1 MAGILC
7 DEGISDVNALLVAA
21 MVAAGYQVGL
31 FTNNH
36 TPVYGDTLGSF
47 TEASFGGYA
56 RNNLASPTN
65 TGTSG
70 NINLE
75 TFAASTFNPTGTG
88 LPVTIYGYFIVN
100 SGASRLTGAELFTVP
115 ITISIAGQAL
125 NVTPSLSYQDRT
137 VA

>member
-7 DEGISDVNALLVAA
+7 DDGISDVNALLVAA

-36 TPVYGDTLGSF
+36 TPAVGDNLGSY
-47 TEASFGGYA
+47 TEGAFGGYA
-56 RNNLASPTN
+56 RQALASPTN

-75 TFAASTFNPTGTG
+75 TFAQVTFTPSGTG
-88 LPVTIYGYFIVN
+88 LPVTVYGYFVVN
-100 SGASRLTGAELFTVP
+100 NGASRLTGAELFAVP
-115 ITISIAGQAL
+115 IVISIVGQ
-125 NVTPSLSYQDRT
+125 NISVTPKLSYQDRS